1 MSGNDFETP
10 VKETVEKE
18 PMFTTGGVEES
29 RKMVESKYEVN
40 ER

>member
-1 MSGNDFETP
+1 MSGNEFETP
-10 VKETVEKE
+10 MKETTDKE

-40 ER
+40 EE